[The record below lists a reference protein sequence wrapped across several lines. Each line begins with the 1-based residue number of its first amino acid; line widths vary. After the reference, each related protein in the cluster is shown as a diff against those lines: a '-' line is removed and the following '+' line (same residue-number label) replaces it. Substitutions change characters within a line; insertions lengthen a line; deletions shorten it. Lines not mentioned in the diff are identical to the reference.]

1 MYTQFFGN
9 YLLANGYVTRDQLF
23 SAMRQEADQHMKL
36 GTLALHAGYMNAAQ
50 VDDVVIHQ
58 THQDNRF
65 GELAIQLGYLTEAQV
80 EELLKQ
86 RILYQNKFLLLTA
99 ADGIACVLILIGVS
113 FWSQEIAFFHA
124 AHFFYADVLRGKR
137 LKSDTG
143 CHDWEEQEV
152 ENGSCHGISVDVLNT
167 GAVYDDLKR
176 HRSDREHGALDN
188 RWNGE
193 GQIFFQRCRRTEDK

>member
-1 MYTQFFGN
+1 
-9 YLLANGYVTRDQLF
+9 
-23 SAMRQEADQHMKL
+23 MRSIQ
-36 GTLALHAGYMNAAQ
+36 
-50 VDDVVIHQ
+50 
-58 THQDNRF
+58 RF
-65 GELAIQLGYLTEAQV
+65 
-80 EELLKQ
+80 
-86 RILYQNKFLLLTA
+86 
-99 ADGIACVLILIGVS
+99 S

-124 AHFFYADVLRGKR
+124 AHFFCADVLRGKR

-193 GQIFFQRCRRTEDK
+193 GQIFFQRCRRKVRFCLRFLF